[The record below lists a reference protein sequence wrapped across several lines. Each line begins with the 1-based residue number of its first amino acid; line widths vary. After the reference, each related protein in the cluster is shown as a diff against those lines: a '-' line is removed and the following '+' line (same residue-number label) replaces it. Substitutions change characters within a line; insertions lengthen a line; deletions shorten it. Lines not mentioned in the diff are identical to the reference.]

1 MKKRKSKLRVHQE
14 VSKTEQTTH
23 WDLDYM
29 TFAQIEALWEKMLGR
44 SSKQKKVRIIRII
57 LGAILII
64 LILLGIFFSNITPQ

>member
-1 MKKRKSKLRVHQE
+1 MKKRKSKMRVHQE
-14 VSKTEQTTH
+14 VSKIEQTTH

-29 TFAQIEALWEKMLGR
+29 TFAQIKALWEKTLGR

-57 LGAILII
+57 LGAILFF